1 MSYALILPL
10 ASMPVLPA
18 IRNLNGHRAE
28 TMEKMLSDSLG
39 KFTTWLYNSAGML
52 IIKK

>member
-10 ASMPVLPA
+10 AGMPVLPA
-18 IRNLNGHRAE
+18 ISNLNGYRAE

-39 KFTTWLYNSAGML
+39 KFKTGLHNSAGMP